1 MVTTRQMPTY
11 RDAYI
16 KIVTSRKKGGVVG
29 SLSEHVEGVKID
41 PNHLWAFRR
50 VAGHVDDG
58 RIPATY
64 PHVLI
69 GALHAKLI
77 SRDDFPHPALGLVH
91 VANQIRC
98 YSSLTLDDR
107 YDVTVAIDG
116 QRDARK
122 GIEFDLVT
130 QFRRDKE
137 LVWEQTTTVLR
148 PGKTKLDGARESKP
162 VDTGNHTHLLRS
174 VALRIPEDIGRRY
187 AAVSGD
193 YNPIHLH
200 AVAAKP
206 FGFRRAIATGMWTA
220 ARVVAE
226 LDRDIPDEAYEFDVA
241 FRRPVYLPS
250 RVVFEAWKSD
260 ANTLWRVVSPDA
272 KTIHMTGAVRPIAEK
287 S

>member
-1 MVTTRQMPTY
+1 MTQMPTY
-11 RDAYI
+11 REAYT
-16 KIVTSRKKGGVVG
+16 KILTSRKKGGVVG
-29 SLSEHVEGVKID
+29 SLSESVENVKID
-41 PNHLWAFRR
+41 PNHLRAFRR

-77 SRDDFPHPALGLVH
+77 ARDDFPHPALGLVH

-98 YSSLTLDDR
+98 YSALALDDR
-107 YDVTVAIDG
+107 FDVTVAIDG

-130 QFRRDKE
+130 QFRRGKE
-137 LVWEQTTTVLR
+137 LVWEQITTVLR
-148 PGKTKLDGARESKP
+148 PGKTKLDGARESKTVEAQP
-162 VDTGNHTHLLRS
+162 HMLRS
-174 VALRIPEDIGRRY
+174 VALKVPEDMGRRY

-200 AVAAKP
+200 ALAAKP

-250 RVVFEAWKSD
+250 RIVFEAWKDD

-272 KTIHMTGAVRPIAEK
+272 KTIHMTGAVRPITEK